1 LGKVLIVVGLL
12 IAAIGALIALGAP
25 VGRLPGD
32 FSYRRGNFAFFFPL
46 GTSILVSVILTLV
59 FFFLRR

>member
-1 LGKVLIVVGLL
+1 MGKVLIVVGLL

>member
-1 LGKVLIVVGLL
+1 MGKVLIVVGLL

-25 VGRLPGD
+25 LGRLPGD
-32 FSYRRGNFAFFFPL
+32 LSYRRGNFAFYFPL
-46 GTSILVSVILTLV
+46 GTSIVVSILLTLV